1 MVMSG
6 EFNYSLRSILL
17 FTNMDVSGHSLVL
30 DTSIFATNNMDW
42 WESVDFGSNETKYIQ
57 DINDGNKLIGK

>member
-17 FTNMDVSGHSLVL
+17 VANMDVSGYILVL
-30 DTSIFATNNMDW
+30 DTSIFVTNNMDW
-42 WESVDFGSNETKYIQ
+42 RELVDFGSNETKYIQ
-57 DINDGNKLIGK
+57 DINDGDKLVGK